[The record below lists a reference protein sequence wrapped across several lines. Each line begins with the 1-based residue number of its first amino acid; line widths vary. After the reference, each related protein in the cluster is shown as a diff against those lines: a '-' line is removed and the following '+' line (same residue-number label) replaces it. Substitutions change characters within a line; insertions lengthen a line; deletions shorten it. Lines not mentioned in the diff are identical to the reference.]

1 MIGASLIKA
10 AVVVVAAIYGAIICA
25 DPSVFRFLDGVN
37 LVFHEAGHVLFGLS
51 GEFVGAWGGTL
62 MQLTIPAAVTV
73 YFVYHRQ
80 RYAGAITLFW
90 SAQNLV
96 SISVYIKD
104 ARARRLPLLGGEE
117 VIHDWS
123 YILGRLNLVQQD
135 QVIGNSVYALGLL
148 LYMVSIALGLYYA
161 RDNRA

>member
-1 MIGASLIKA
+1 VTGASLIKA
-10 AVVVVAAIYGAIICA
+10 AVVAVAAIYVAIIAA

-37 LVFHEAGHVLFGLS
+37 LVFHEARHVLFGLS

-96 SISVYIKD
+96 SISVLHQ
-104 ARARRLPLLGGEE
+104 RRPGQKASAAGRRGRHSRLELYPLPVEFSGAGPG
-117 VIHDWS
+117 D
-123 YILGRLNLVQQD
+123 R
-135 QVIGNSVYALGLL
+135 
-148 LYMVSIALGLYYA
+148 
-161 RDNRA
+161 